1 MDQSKILVKNQ
12 TIGSIFRCQGGI
24 IHVNLHGISL
34 HFNELAFLQFSRMAQ
49 EASSRLMDDGLKVL
63 LEEKKP

>member
-12 TIGSIFRCQGGI
+12 AIGSIFRCQGGI
-24 IHVNLHGISL
+24 IHVNLNGISL
-34 HFNELAFLQFSRMAQ
+34 HFNEFAFLQFARMAQ
-49 EASSRLMDDGLKVL
+49 EASSCLIDDGLKVL